1 VLLATAYAVFSGWG
15 VPAQRTCLMLATV
28 VLLRLQGAQWPWPWV
43 ALWTAV
49 VVLLWDP
56 WALLQ
61 AGFWLSFVAVGLL
74 FVASQPLRP
83 VAATADKVGRSPG
96 GDVSRRALPRRWVQA
111 AMGMLREQWVITLG
125 LAPLVLLLFGQVS
138 LVGLLAN
145 ALAIPWV
152 TLVITPMSLAGVL
165 WPDVW
170 TVATGAVAVFYA
182 GLDALAAW
190 PWATLSLPL
199 PPLALGLGAVAGGV
213 LLVLP
218 MPLAVRAMGLTPV
231 LACLL
236 WRPPAPASGEFS
248 LLAADIGQGNAML
261 VQTARHALLFDAG
274 PRYSLESDAGNRVL
288 LPLLQALDLRL
299 DTVVLSHRDSD
310 HVGGAAAVLMMQ
322 PQAELLSSIDREH
335 PLQQLRSSQP
345 CEAGM
350 QWQWDG
356 VQFEFLHPGAADYL
370 ATPPPPPN
378 ALSCVLRI
386 SNGRQVALLTG
397 DIEAAQEQRLLQT
410 PDLAAKLRADV
421 LLVPHHGSKTSSSP
435 AFLQAVQPRHA
446 LVQAGYRNRYG
457 HPAAQVMARYEAL
470 RINLVSSP
478 RCGAARWRSDEPQ
491 NVACMREDERHYW
504 SHDVP

>member
-1 VLLATAYAVFSGWG
+1 
-15 VPAQRTCLMLATV
+15 
-28 VLLRLQGAQWPWPWV
+28 
-43 ALWTAV
+43 
-49 VVLLWDP
+49 
-56 WALLQ
+56 
-61 AGFWLSFVAVGLL
+61 
-74 FVASQPLRP
+74 
-83 VAATADKVGRSPG
+83 
-96 GDVSRRALPRRWVQA
+96 
-111 AMGMLREQWVITLG
+111 
-125 LAPLVLLLFGQVS
+125 
-138 LVGLLAN
+138 
-145 ALAIPWV
+145 
-152 TLVITPMSLAGVL
+152 
-165 WPDVW
+165 
-170 TVATGAVAVFYA
+170 
-182 GLDALAAW
+182 
-190 PWATLSLPL
+190 
-199 PPLALGLGAVAGGV
+199 
-213 LLVLP
+213 
-218 MPLAVRAMGLTPV
+218 
-231 LACLL
+231 L
-236 WRPPAPASGEFS
+236 WRPPAPAPGEFS
-248 LLAADIGQGNAML
+248 LLATDIGQGNAVL

-299 DTVVLSHRDSD
+299 DAVVLSHRDSD

-335 PLQQLRSSQP
+335 PLQQLRSSRP

-356 VQFEFLHPGAADYL
+356 VQFEFLHPGAADYF
-370 ATPPPPPN
+370 ATPPPAPN